1 MGSNPHGTD
10 VLMKRNTLTQ
20 ILTEDR
26 VKTQG
31 KDGLVTRIM
40 HLQTEQLE
48 TRRGKEGVRHWMFVS
63 SPDSYIESYSQ
74 MFGCLEVR
82 SLVMRVEARWMG
94 LVPLFIK
101 ETPEISPSPSTPWGQ
116 NRKMATKKKVFIRCQ
131 IYPHLDLGLPS
142 FQTVRKKFL

>member
-48 TRRGKEGVRHWMFVS
+48 TRRGKEGVRH
-63 SPDSYIESYSQ
+63 
-74 MFGCLEVR
+74 
-82 SLVMRVEARWMG
+82 
-94 LVPLFIK
+94 
-101 ETPEISPSPSTPWGQ
+101 
-116 NRKMATKKKVFIRCQ
+116 
-131 IYPHLDLGLPS
+131 
-142 FQTVRKKFL
+142 